1 MIPLKKIA
9 VTAAL
14 LLSALPGI
22 SQARDTTLYLPFDKA
37 CGTIATAIGCSR

>member
-1 MIPLKKIA
+1 MPLKTIA

-14 LLSALPGI
+14 MLSTLPGI
-22 SQARDTTLYLPFDKA
+22 SQARDTTLYLPFDKV